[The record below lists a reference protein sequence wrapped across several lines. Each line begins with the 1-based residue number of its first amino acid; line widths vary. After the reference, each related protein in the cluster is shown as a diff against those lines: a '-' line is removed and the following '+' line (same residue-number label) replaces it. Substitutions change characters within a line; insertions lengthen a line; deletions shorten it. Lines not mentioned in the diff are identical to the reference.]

1 VRAGAHADF
10 CDLKFDRKDAD
21 PNTGLFGI
29 AAASNDLPARIGR
42 HDHCGGRC
50 VRKRESYPKTHW
62 DLKADRA
69 IERARGMP
77 QGPGRHDAMKR
88 AGLLRNLA
96 ALMREIAIREK
107 PIRGKKPYRPKQ
119 NDPGE
124 LLHDSHPNRSG
135 DLPA

>member
-1 VRAGAHADF
+1 M
-10 CDLKFDRKDAD
+10 
-21 PNTGLFGI
+21 
-29 AAASNDLPARIGR
+29 
-42 HDHCGGRC
+42 
-50 VRKRESYPKTHW
+50 RKRESYSKTHW

-96 ALMREIAIREK
+96 ALMREIAMREN
-107 PIRGKKPYRPKQ
+107 PIRGKKPNRPRR
-119 NDPGE
+119 NDH
-124 LLHDSHPNRSG
+124 LNRTG